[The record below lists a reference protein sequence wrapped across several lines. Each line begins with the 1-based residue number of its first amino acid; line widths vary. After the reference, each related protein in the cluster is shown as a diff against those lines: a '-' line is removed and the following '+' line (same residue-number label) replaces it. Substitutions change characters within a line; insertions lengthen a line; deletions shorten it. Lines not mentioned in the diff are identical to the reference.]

1 MYTFSGG
8 NLHNKRTY
16 LVPPISIPII
26 FMGVSNYGNL
36 NCFFQGLQ
44 ELHAP
49 ISKSPGRTAPRLPAH
64 EAELLIA
71 HPSCGLGQ
79 LELADLLRNSDERCV
94 FI

>member
-1 MYTFSGG
+1 ME
-8 NLHNKRTY
+8 
-16 LVPPISIPII
+16 I
-26 FMGVSNYGNL
+26 L

-79 LELADLLRNSDERCV
+79 LEVADLLRNSDERCV
-94 FI
+94 FIWISSLNWLID